1 MRLLRRRINTFF
13 AFQAILLFMA
23 GLRTLVDTRY
33 VERGVS
39 PFRHWLI
46 LSGYLLLSMVFAKAW
61 RVTRKPDP
69 FRETWARA
77 AAAISIFAGACL
89 LWDAHA
95 THTFAVP
102 GLTVLLM
109 GLGTIF
115 LLIQARTSTPLPA
128 QAKAIPEV

>member
-1 MRLLRRRINTFF
+1 MKLLRRRINTFF
-13 AFQAILLFMA
+13 ALQAILLFMA
-23 GLRTLVDTRY
+23 GLRALVDTRY
-33 VERGVS
+33 AERGVS
-39 PFRHWLI
+39 PLRHWLF
-46 LSGYLLLSMVFAKAW
+46 LSGCLLLSMVFAKAW

-77 AAAISIFAGACL
+77 AAAVSISVGAYL

-102 GLTVLLM
+102 GLIVLLM

-115 LLIQARTSTPLPA
+115 LLVQARTSAPLPSGR
-128 QAKAIPEV
+128 